1 MLMSA
6 GAAVGSQLPAR
17 PGAPAPVAGPG
28 PFARLGV
35 TAVFARPDVTTVFAG
50 VRMTAVFAGPD
61 VTTVFAGVRM
71 AAVFAGP
78 GVAAVFVGLGVA
90 PAVAGPSASPAG
102 ASVCPLAPAPA
113 PVPAVRCQVRW
124 FWGQISSVTLR
135 VTSTG
140 EAYRRWARARGTSTS
155 RTHRPSPVR
164 WRIRRGS

>member
-17 PGAPAPVAGPG
+17 PGAPAPVGGPG

-61 VTTVFAGVRM
+61 VTTVFAGAGM
-71 AAVFAGP
+71 AAVFA
-78 GVAAVFVGLGVA
+78 GLGVA